1 MIDGIHEHDSFAPN
15 LTLESVRHYKARSS
29 AERVSSNLKD
39 NHGGLTVRVRGAS
52 GSFSWSSS
60 GFLKGALLP
69 FKVQFMRCILPLKR
83 KNQPAVMAAGCNGSI
98 QPWQQLPVLEN
109 PMRLHAITLHQSS
122 HGLPMSP
129 CVHQV

>member
-69 FKVQFMRCILPLKR
+69 FKVQFMRCILQLKR
-83 KNQPAVMAAGCNGSI
+83 KNQQAVMA
-98 QPWQQLPVLEN
+98 E
-109 PMRLHAITLHQSS
+109 SS
-122 HGLPMSP
+122 RGRSFPFFKTP
-129 CVHQV
+129 